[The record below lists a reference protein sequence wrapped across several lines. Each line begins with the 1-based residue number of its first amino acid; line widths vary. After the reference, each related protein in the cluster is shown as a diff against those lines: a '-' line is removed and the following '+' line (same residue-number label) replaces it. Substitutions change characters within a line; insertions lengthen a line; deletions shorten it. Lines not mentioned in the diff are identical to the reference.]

1 MKRFQNT
8 TFVASF
14 TVKPEQ
20 ELLSRPE
27 VVFIGRSN
35 VGKSSLINRI
45 TGRKNLAFTSSKP
58 GFTRL
63 LNYFNVNDEF
73 YLVDAPGY
81 GYTSTGTRFSAKFG
95 VMMESYFR
103 DNTNLKQIYLL
114 IDARRKPTPDDL
126 DFLAFVVET
135 NYALTVIFT
144 KSDKLNQS
152 GRAKA
157 RKNFATY
164 FKTATINY
172 LFTSSLSDENI
183 DKLKQMIISHVKL

>member
-14 TVKPEQ
+14 PVKPEG
-20 ELLSRPE
+20 EILARPE

-35 VGKSSLINRI
+35 VGKSSLINRV

-81 GYTSTGTRFSAKFG
+81 GYTSTGTRFMEKFA
-95 VMMESYFR
+95 VMMESYFA
-103 DNTNLKQIYLL
+103 DNRNLKHIYLL
-114 IDARRKPTPDDL
+114 IDARRKPTADDL
-126 DFLAFVVET
+126 DFLSFVGET
-135 NYALTVIFT
+135 NYPLTVIFT

-152 GRAKA
+152 SRAKA
-157 RKNFATY
+157 RKNFETY
-164 FKTATINY
+164 LKTATINY
-172 LFTSSLSDENI
+172 LFTSSLNDENI
-183 DKLKQMIISHVKL
+183 TRLQQMIISDVKS